1 MILFAQSRRAGR
13 GKDSGRAPQKGDR
26 PPAGNARPTPT
37 GTKAEPASGRAPNPK
52 VAQGKT
58 SGTRTP
64 RSRGAG
70 ARKSPP
76 PAPGLSLTPA
86 QQEQLAAIVLFVI
99 ALLTAM
105 GALNLSGGNILDG
118 WTRILS
124 VLFGWGRL
132 LAPIFFGGLGAWL
145 FLDSLDRRPEI
156 GWERPFGL
164 IILFLFFEALFH
176 LSYAGPTSLV
186 SAQNGLGGGL
196 IGYGLSDLLVGG
208 LGMAGA
214 IVVLFV
220 VLCIGLLLFFNIPLS
235 QIVGTLARSWQSLQQ
250 GLSHRTSQPRNS
262 SGGTGRTPIEMIT
275 APPRTPQISAT
286 NDGRRTTEEAPRIP
300 ADYAGLDEPLGLPST
315 QQAMRPPIAARIVG
329 GASSGDAFNQRHVH
343 REWRL
348 PKTQDILE
356 ESIEQEIS
364 AQEIRE
370 KVKRIEETLAHFGVP
385 AKVIEVNQGPT
396 ITQFGVEPGFLE
408 QKGSDGAMRKV
419 KVKVNRISALQ
430 HDLELALAASPIR
443 VEAPV
448 PGKSIVGIE
457 VPNSQIS
464 RVSLRGVM
472 ESEEFNKVHTK
483 SPLAF
488 ALGQDVSGQ
497 PIVADLG
504 KMPHLLIAGATG
516 SGKSVCVNALIS
528 CLIITNT
535 PDDLKFVM
543 VDPKRVELSSFNG
556 IPHLLTPVV
565 VEMDLAVAALQRT
578 VQEMDDRY
586 KRFSQVG
593 ARNIETY
600 NALPE
605 EKRRG
610 PKMFYLIVVVDEL
623 ADLMMIAPDDVER
636 TITRLAQMA
645 RATGIHLVLA
655 TQRPSVDVVTG
666 LIKANFPSRI
676 SFAVTSQ
683 IDSRVVLD
691 TPGAEKLLGRGDML
705 YMASDSSKLLRL
717 QGCFV
722 SDREL
727 DKLVTYWKAFIEGQP
742 PSPLTPLPRGEGN
755 VTQGNMPQARVAPS
769 LIPRQTPNVSGQASN
784 VNRPD
789 ASPSSDWVQ
798 SGLWN
803 DLEASRK
810 GKSEEDDLLDQAMAL
825 VQSNERVSISFLQRK
840 LRIGYSRAARL
851 MELLEQKG
859 LVGPDEGPTKG
870 REALPRGMMPPGAP
884 PTFPVEQPPRVSKPP
899 ASRGAPSSSKSKP
912 STRGNLTPNPS
923 PTRRGESEPRAARED
938 RDFEGMDDFD
948 DWTDE
953 DWADLDK
960 D

>member
-1 MILFAQSRRAGR
+1 MILFAQSRRAAR
-13 GKDSGRAPQKGDR
+13 GKDSVRGTQKRDR
-26 PPAGNARPTPT
+26 PPAGDARHTPA
-37 GTKAEPASGRAPNPK
+37 GSKSEAASGRAPSQK
-52 VAQGKT
+52 VAQGKS

-64 RSRGAG
+64 RSRGTG

-86 QQEQLAAIVLFVI
+86 QQEQLAAIVLFLI
-99 ALLTAM
+99 ALLTAL

-164 IILFLFFEALFH
+164 IILFLFFEVLFH
-176 LSYAGPTSLV
+176 LSYAGPTSLA

-214 IVVLFV
+214 VVVLFV
-220 VLCIGLLLFFNIPLS
+220 ALCIGLLLFFNIPLS
-235 QIVGTLARSWQSLQQ
+235 QIAGTVSRSWQSLRQ
-250 GLSHRTSQPRNS
+250 GLSSRTSQPRIS
-262 SGGTGRTPIEMIT
+262 RGGNARTPIEMIT
-275 APPRTPQISAT
+275 APPREKIQDKRFPPETPPQLA
-286 NDGRRTTEEAPRIP
+286 
-300 ADYAGLDEPLGLPST
+300 AGFDEPLGLPSP

-329 GASSGDAFNQRHVH
+329 GAGSGDAFNQRPVH

-408 QKGSDGAMRKV
+408 QKGSDGALRKV

-504 KMPHLLIAGATG
+504 KMPHLLVAGATG

-528 CLIITNT
+528 CLLITST

-727 DKLVTYWKAFIEGQP
+727 DKLVMYWKAFIEGQP
-742 PSPLTPLPRGEGN
+742 PSPLSPLPRGE
-755 VTQGNMPQARVAPS
+755 GNMPQARVAPS
-769 LIPRQTPNVSGQASN
+769 SVIRPPDASARNTSGESFRGIRRA
-784 VNRPD
+784 D

-803 DLEASRK
+803 DLEANK
-810 GKSEEDDLLDQAMAL
+810 KVKSEEDDLLDQAMAL

-851 MELLEQKG
+851 MEILEQKG

-870 REALPRGMMPPGAP
+870 REALPRGMMPPGVP
-884 PTFPVEQPPRVSKPP
+884 PAFPVQEPPRLSKPP
-899 ASRGAPSSSKSKP
+899 ASRSATPSKSKP
-912 STRGNLTPNPS
+912 STSRPNGGKTTP
-923 PTRRGESEPRAARED
+923 EPRSARED